1 MSRSQ
6 CNKRYN
12 ISTHALTE
20 GDAEQDIEW
29 AVQDISTHALTEG
42 DTDTTGSRQGR
53 EISTHALTEGDTG
66 RDGRGRGRGH
76 FNSRPHGGRH
86 HNPICLDCQHHFNSR
101 PHGGRP
107 GKTRLISNRALFQLT
122 PSRRATIIVDD
133 SPEGKSYFNSRP
145 HGGRRDFIT
154 FLMDFVLIST
164 HALTEGD

>member
-76 FNSRPHGGRH
+76 FNSRPHGGR
-86 HNPICLDCQHHFNSR
+86 
-101 PHGGRP
+101 
-107 GKTRLISNRALFQLT
+107 
-122 PSRRATIIVDD
+122 PSGTGQDVNA
-133 SPEGKSYFNSRP
+133 GCYFNSRP
-145 HGGRRDFIT
+145 HGGRRQI
-154 FLMDFVLIST
+154 
-164 HALTEGD
+164 

>member
-76 FNSRPHGGRH
+76 FNSRPHGGRR
-86 HNPICLDCQHHFNSR
+86 ILSR
-101 PHGGRP
+101 
-107 GKTRLISNRALFQLT
+107 F
-122 PSRRATIIVDD
+122 
-133 SPEGKSYFNSRP
+133 
-145 HGGRRDFIT
+145 
-154 FLMDFVLIST
+154 
-164 HALTEGD
+164 